1 MAEIAD
7 NPHDL
12 SLALAEVVG
21 VLCLAAEGV
30 VHMHEKG
37 VELPHTQA
45 EGLRWLAREAH
56 ERSEALSEMIDA
68 ERKARIVPIAAKA
81 SRKEAG

>member
-12 SLALAEVVG
+12 SFALAEVLG

-30 VHMHEKG
+30 VHVHQKG
-37 VELPHTQA
+37 MELPERHA
-45 EGLRWLAREAH
+45 EGLRWLAWEAQ
-56 ERSEALSEMIDA
+56 EMSESLSEMIDA